1 MSCVESLAT
10 STQYLQTQMN
20 ALRVDIVRSSAQGQ
34 AETQRLNKVAHSR
47 LNKVAHS
54 RLNKV
59 AHSRLNKVAHS
70 RLGWGRGQA
79 VFCLHCVI
87 VDHDVAPTRGDA

>member
-1 MSCVESLAT
+1 MIQNVYVEVRTPAMSCVESLAT

-47 LNKVAHS
+47 L
-54 RLNKV
+54 
-59 AHSRLNKVAHS
+59 
-70 RLGWGRGQA
+70 GWGRGQA
-79 VFCLHCVI
+79 VFCSHCVI